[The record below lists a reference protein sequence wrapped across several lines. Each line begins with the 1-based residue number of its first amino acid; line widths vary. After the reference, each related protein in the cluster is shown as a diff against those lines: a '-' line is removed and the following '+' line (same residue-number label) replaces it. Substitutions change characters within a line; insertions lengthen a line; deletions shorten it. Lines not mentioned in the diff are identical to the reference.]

1 MNVKKHV
8 TMHMHIHIK
17 ASREDCHTTLHR
29 RLVKPLTYPI
39 VAGNE
44 KGMLLRR

>member
-17 ASREDCHTTLHR
+17 PSREDCPTLHR